1 MAELQQLNEFIV
13 KNNTKRTIKC
23 TADGISLERFVNICD
38 LPGAPEVVQQSLQ
51 SPVSELRSVASID
64 NKTIE
69 SVIKS
74 IVSVLVTNAG
84 LFVTLE
90 QYSWLARITVATDLL
105 NIPQRYDSS
114 LVSRL
119 SSTLEALEL
128 GSYNFSPLVIN
139 TIAKHLIEDV
149 PLQDVNLLYVIKKL
163 AITNSKILYYV
174 AVSLVFV
181 GIEAITGSTKSQYRL
196 HTVDEFLKYLEVL
209 NMEHLH
215 SERHN
220 LQIIYQLLKLLSLYE
235 NMVLVR
241 HFGKQQ
247 ADLESEHNCYA
258 NFFRVSEQQRMTFQL
273 WLEKSSSLVRLSGN
287 DRDVDYLILADLIE
301 VDMLPLLDDVNPC
314 DDLI

>member
-1 MAELQQLNEFIV
+1 MQDF
-13 KNNTKRTIKC
+13 
-23 TADGISLERFVNICD
+23 
-38 LPGAPEVVQQSLQ
+38 
-51 SPVSELRSVASID
+51 
-64 NKTIE
+64 
-69 SVIKS
+69 
-74 IVSVLVTNAG
+74 
-84 LFVTLE
+84 FVTLE
-90 QYSWLARITVATDLL
+90 QYSWLTRITVATDLL

-119 SSTLEALEL
+119 SSCLEALEL
-128 GSYNFSPLVIN
+128 GSFNFSPLVIN
-139 TIAKHLIEDV
+139 NITKHLIEDL
-149 PLQDVNLLYVIKKL
+149 PLQGVNLLYVIKKL

-181 GIEAITGSTKSQYRL
+181 GIEAITGASKSRYRL

-209 NMEHLH
+209 NIEHLH

-241 HFGKQQ
+241 HFGKQH
-247 ADLESEHNCYA
+247 ADLESEHKCYA
-258 NFFRVSEQQRMTFQL
+258 NFFRVSDQQRMAFQL

-301 VDMLPLLDDVNPC
+301 VDMLPLLDDVNPTE
-314 DDLI
+314 DLL